1 MGVRIM
7 IDDKVQKDSLRRLKK
22 VEGQV
27 KGIQKM
33 VEQRKYCID
42 IINQITAVRRALDVV
57 SLNVMKR
64 HIESCVTEA
73 IKQNKPREKV
83 DELMETVYRFVK

>member
-1 MGVRIM
+1 M
-7 IDDKVQKDSLRRLKK
+7 IDEKVQKDSVRRLKK

-73 IKQNKPREKV
+73 IKQDEPEGKIN
-83 DELMETVYRFVK
+83 ELMGTIYKFVK

>member
-1 MGVRIM
+1 M
-7 IDDKVQKDSLRRLKK
+7 IDEKIQKDSIRRLKK

-73 IKQNKPREKV
+73 IKQDEPEAKIN
-83 DELMETVYRFVK
+83 ELMGTIYKFVK

>member
-1 MGVRIM
+1 M
-7 IDDKVQKDSLRRLKK
+7 IDEQVQKDSLRRLKK
-22 VEGQV
+22 IEGQV

-57 SLNVMKR
+57 SLEVMKR

-73 IKQNKPREKV
+73 IKQDRPQEKV
-83 DELMETVYRFVK
+83 DELMETIYKFVK

>member
-1 MGVRIM
+1 M
-7 IDDKVQKDSLRRLKK
+7 IDEKVQKDSVRRLKK

-73 IKQNKPREKV
+73 IKQDEPEAKIN
-83 DELMETVYRFVK
+83 ELMETIYKFVK

>member
-1 MGVRIM
+1 M
-7 IDDKVQKDSLRRLKK
+7 IDDQVQKDSVRRLKK

-42 IINQITAVRRALDVV
+42 IINQITAVRRALEGV
-57 SLNVMKR
+57 SLGVMKR

-73 IKQNKPREKV
+73 IKQDRPRQKIE
-83 DELMETVYRFVK
+83 ELMETIYKFVK

>member
-1 MGVRIM
+1 M
-7 IDDKVQKDSLRRLKK
+7 IGEQVKKDSLRRLRKI
-22 VEGQV
+22 EGQV

-57 SLNVMKR
+57 SLKVMRR

-73 IKQNKPREKV
+73 IKQEKPQEKV
-83 DELMETVYRFVK
+83 DELMETIYKFVK

>member
-1 MGVRIM
+1 M
-7 IDDKVQKDSLRRLKK
+7 IDEQVQKDSLRRLNKI
-22 VEGQV
+22 EGQV

-42 IINQITAVRRALDVV
+42 IINQITAVRRALEGV
-57 SLNVMKR
+57 SLGIMQR

-73 IKQNKPREKV
+73 IKRDKPQEKIE
-83 DELMETVYRFVK
+83 ELMETIYKFVK

>member
-1 MGVRIM
+1 M
-7 IDDKVQKDSLRRLKK
+7 IDNQVKKDCLQRLKK
-22 VEGQV
+22 IEGQV

-57 SLNVMKR
+57 SLRVMKR
-64 HIESCVTEA
+64 HLQSCVTEA
-73 IKQNKPREKV
+73 IKQDRPQEKIE
-83 DELMETVYRFVK
+83 ELMGTIYRFVK